1 MNDAPDALMIQSS
14 QASKL
19 LLVED
24 NESNRDML
32 SRRLV
37 RRGFE
42 VVTATDGESAIRIA
56 REAKPD
62 LVLMDM
68 SLPGI
73 NGWDA
78 TRIIKS
84 SPETS
89 AIPVVALT
97 AHAMTSDRE
106 EAFAAGCNGFE
117 TKPVEMDKLLATIHG
132 LLAGKRGP
140 NADA

>member
-1 MNDAPDALMIQSS
+1 MQTS
-14 QASKL
+14 QVSKL

-42 VVTATDGESAIRIA
+42 VVTATDGESAITIA
-56 REAKPD
+56 REVRPD

-78 TRIIKS
+78 TRILKS

-89 AIPVVALT
+89 AIPIVALT
-97 AHAMTSDRE
+97 AHAMSSDRE
-106 EAFAAGCNGFE
+106 EAFAAGCSGFE
-117 TKPVEMDKLLATIHG
+117 TKPVELDKLLATITE
-132 LLAGKRGP
+132 LLAGRRGI
-140 NADA
+140 

>member
-1 MNDAPDALMIQSS
+1 MISAVDAFMIQSS

-24 NESNRDML
+24 NELNRDML

-42 VVTATDGESAIRIA
+42 VVTAVDGESAIKIV

-62 LVLMDM
+62 LVLMDI

-73 NGWDA
+73 NGWEV

-84 SPETS
+84 TPESS

-97 AHAMTSDRE
+97 AHAMSSDRE

-117 TKPVEMDKLLATIHG
+117 TKPVEMDRLLATINT
-132 LLAGKRGP
+132 LLAGQRGSH
-140 NADA
+140 ADA

>member
-1 MNDAPDALMIQSS
+1 MNKGSS
-14 QASKL
+14 AKVIL
-19 LLVED
+19 IVED
-24 NESNRDML
+24 EFDNREIM
-32 SRRLV
+32 RM
-37 RRGFE
+37 
-42 VVTATDGESAIRIA
+42 VVEDLLGYTAVSVSDGAAALLAISERI
-56 REAKPD
+56 PD
-62 LVLMDM
+62 LILMDM

-78 TRIIKS
+78 TRIIKGS
-84 SPETS
+84 SETS

-117 TKPVEMDKLLATIHG
+117 TKPIEMDKLLATIDG
-132 LLAGKRGP
+132 LLARKGGP